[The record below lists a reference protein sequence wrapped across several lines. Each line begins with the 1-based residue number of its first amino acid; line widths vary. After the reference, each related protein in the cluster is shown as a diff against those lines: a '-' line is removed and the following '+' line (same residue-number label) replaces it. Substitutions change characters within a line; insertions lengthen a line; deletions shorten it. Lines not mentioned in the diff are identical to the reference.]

1 MKQHKGFSSDF
12 FYVLDN
18 TYTFTTITKQSQT
31 SHAQKKKIKL
41 LRNSSIEIKVEIVTN
56 LLWPRLYKDKTN

>member
-31 SHAQKKKIKL
+31 SHAQKKKKL
-41 LRNSSIEIKVEIVTN
+41 NC
-56 LLWPRLYKDKTN
+56 